1 MNRAKQTTD
10 RRDACPTTEG
20 SGSLLIHS
28 PSPLPC
34 IVDKSLYGAGPL
46 PPRESEVEEW
56 LNFFREERG
65 EKDGFDESNT
75 YTKK

>member
-1 MNRAKQTTD
+1 
-10 RRDACPTTEG
+10 
-20 SGSLLIHS
+20 LIHS

-34 IVDKSLYGAGPL
+34 IVDKSLYGADPF

-56 LNFFREERG
+56 LNFFREERE
-65 EKDGFDESNT
+65 EKDGFDESNP

>member
-1 MNRAKQTTD
+1 
-10 RRDACPTTEG
+10 
-20 SGSLLIHS
+20 LIHS
-28 PSPLPC
+28 TSPSHC
-34 IVDKSLYGAGPL
+34 IVDKLLYRAVPL